1 VPVVGE
7 ELRVMG
13 WGDVDSS
20 DYGQETSDE
29 LRETG
34 VWYLTNEKCEESEGY
49 VMTATDGALFGTYAG
64 SIKDSMLCA
73 HDRRGTTSD
82 ACQGDSGGALVRT
95 GSDSSADLLVGLV
108 SWGFGCADPNF
119 PGVYSR
125 LSAHYSDF
133 LKPTICQYSRNPPS
147 YLNCDGGNNAAI
159 VPIPTPSPQSTP
171 DGLLTIFVTTDP
183 FSPEDLGWELTSVP
197 DGRIV
202 ASRPTGYYAKK
213 YRTKLQEEVIVDLE
227 NFYRLEIYDK
237 DEDGFRGE
245 MLMVRGRRNVKSDAL
260 VYEPGF
266 SSVSG
271 GSVVHGFYVGDS
283 PSRVLTLEL
292 TFDRNPESLAWSVT
306 NLNDDLPLG
315 FKWFDW
321 YGKNFMTARETIPV
335 YGNDRGSQEYI
346 FTVLDLG
353 GNGMCCLQGQG
364 SFSLYLGDSDSG
376 TLIATGGQ
384 FATDESY
391 SFEINSAGLVEAHN
405 LDTSLLPTYS
415 PSPPVTASSEF
426 YMSSTTGMC
435 QRNDE
440 FKPDWAPL
448 YNDYDQCCQNSWNQQ
463 KCFEAKPMEA
473 FVSPLS
479 DEPTSTP
486 TALANVSPVNMAGDT
501 STFNPVTGSFTCK
514 AAGMTCTIKCTSCN
528 TITRI
533 ESGMTMEFPN
543 KSTIIYS
550 AERGTD
556 DWPDDPS
563 RLILVESNSSATANV
578 ISCDEGCTC
587 NPVNNNVLG
596 CGLKAKPTDV
606 QSTQIARS
614 PVELE
619 PFINR
624 SASMDPSSLF
634 VMSSIVLVWA
644 LLN

>member
-1 VPVVGE
+1 
-7 ELRVMG
+7 M
-13 WGDVDSS
+13 
-20 DYGQETSDE
+20 
-29 LRETG
+29 
-34 VWYLTNEKCEESEGY
+34 WYLSNEKCEESEGY
-49 VMTATDGALFGTYAG
+49 VKTATDGTLFGSYAG
-64 SIKDSMLCA
+64 SIKDTMLCA

-95 GSDSSADLLVGLV
+95 GSDSSADLLIGLV

-125 LSAHYSDF
+125 LSAYYSDF
-133 LKPTICQYSRNPPS
+133 LKPTICRYSRNPPS
-147 YLNCDGGNNAAI
+147 YLNCGGGNNNAAI

-183 FSPEDLGWELTSVP
+183 FNPEDLGWELTSIP

-202 ASRPTGYYAKK
+202 ASRPTGYYATK

-227 NFYRLEIYDK
+227 KFYRLEIYDADK
-237 DEDGFRGE
+237 DGFLGE
-245 MLMVRGRRNVKSDAL
+245 MLLVRGRRYVKSDAL

-283 PSRVLTLEL
+283 PERVLTLDL
-292 TFDRNPESLAWSVT
+292 TFDRNPESLAWSVI
-306 NLNDDLPLG
+306 NVSDDLPLG

-346 FTVLDLG
+346 FTVLDLD
-353 GNGMCCLQGQG
+353 GNGMCCLQGEG
-364 SFSLYLGDSDSG
+364 SFSLYLGDSDNG
-376 TLIATGGQ
+376 KLIATGGQ
-384 FATDESY
+384 FAKDESY
-391 SFEINSAGLVEAHN
+391 AFEINSAGLVEAQN
-405 LDTSLLPTYS
+405 LDTFQLPTYS
-415 PSPPVTASSEF
+415 PSPPVTTSSEF

-435 QRNDE
+435 QGNDE

-448 YNDYDQCCQNSWNQQ
+448 YNDYDLCCRNSWNQQ

-486 TALANVSPVNMAGDT
+486 TALANTSPVLMAGDT

-528 TITRI
+528 TITRV

-563 RLILVESNSSATANV
+563 RLILVESSSSATANV

-587 NPVNNNVLG
+587 NLVNNNVLG

-606 QSTQIARS
+606 QSTQFAPS
-614 PVELE
+614 PVEAE
-619 PFINR
+619 PFNR
-624 SASMDPSSLF
+624 SASMDPLSLF
-634 VMSSIVLVWA
+634 VKSSIVLVWT
-644 LLN
+644 LVN